1 MAKASSYIYKGTLHT
16 MKQLAEAFGVS
27 YARMSFLMK
36 ANGMQKRLKLF
47 VDLAKWPKAK
57 RQLRLTAA
65 PANNSRSERSW
76 K

>member
-36 ANGMQKRLKLF
+36 ANGMDADKVEAVRGLGK
-47 VDLAKWPKAK
+47 VAKG
-57 RQLRLTAA
+57 LSLIHI
-65 PANNSRSERSW
+65 SEPTRRYAI
-76 K
+76 